1 MSPSYNGL
9 DTVSTVY
16 YIGTVNNLRCAN
28 LTDTNKVS
36 DLIKNNVECKNAL
49 EKILYNDFKCIPI
62 YLDPHLEEDYYYGY
76 CKQVLYPILHNILT
90 VYDTVSLDGKSND
103 FHETESIYIYILYLI
118 IIIYLLILYSLLV
131 YIYFILFTC
140 VIYINIHIL
149 FIL

>member
-36 DLIKNNVECKNAL
+36 DLIKDNVECKNAL

-103 FHETESIYIYILYLI
+103 FHETESILYLI